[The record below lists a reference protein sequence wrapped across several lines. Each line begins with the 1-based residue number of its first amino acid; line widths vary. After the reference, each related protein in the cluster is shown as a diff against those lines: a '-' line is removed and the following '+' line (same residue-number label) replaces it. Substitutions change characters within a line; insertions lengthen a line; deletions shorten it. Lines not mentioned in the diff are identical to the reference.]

1 MLLAL
6 QGRGANTVKL
16 LPIVGSPCKE
26 KNKGEGTQSGKSHDN
41 QLLFML
47 CIDFG
52 RLVAYTC
59 NGAMNTRIFRCGEEK
74 KIKSDNY
81 KLLDI
86 KVDYEVT
93 GIYKRRI

>member
-1 MLLAL
+1 M
-6 QGRGANTVKL
+6 
-16 LPIVGSPCKE
+16 PIISRPRDE
-26 KNKGEGTQSGKSHDN
+26 EQQTEHTQCRKSHDN

-47 CIDFG
+47 SIDFG

-59 NGAMNTRIFRCGEEK
+59 NGVMNTRIFRCGEEK

-86 KVDYEVT
+86 KAGYEVAE
-93 GIYKRRI
+93 IYKRRI